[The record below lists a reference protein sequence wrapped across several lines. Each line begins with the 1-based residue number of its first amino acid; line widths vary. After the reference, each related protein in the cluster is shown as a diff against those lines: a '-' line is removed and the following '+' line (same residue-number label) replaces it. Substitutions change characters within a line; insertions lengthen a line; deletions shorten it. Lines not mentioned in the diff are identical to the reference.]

1 MKRIDLKNVV
11 KGSDITVFQMEG
23 HKYVANRK
31 MILRSSQIGFW
42 KNYDFVNLNATLQEK
57 EIKKALN
64 ELNEDVN
71 IETDIP
77 EFVVLPGFLKYLDV
91 QTPAIVEKALVADGT
106 ALRHVKD
113 KNLELCKIAVTSTGQ
128 ALRYVPASMQNE
140 EICMVAILKDNTAI
154 HMIKRDALICRDIKG
169 MVHGTTFFGLGK
181 SNKMVPGVVTPGS
194 VSKRNFFAKVLAVE
208 PLAIKHMHTSDE
220 TLQKIAV
227 THNIDSLRYINNPS
241 RDVYIEAINVAKKQA
256 HA

>member
-77 EFVVLPGFLKYLDV
+77 EFVVLPGFLKYLDH
-91 QTPAIVEKALVADGT
+91 QTSAVVEKALVADGS

-113 KNLELCKIAVTSTGQ
+113 KTLELCKIAVESTGK

-140 EICMVAILKDNTAI
+140 EICMVAILKDNAAI
-154 HMIKRDALICRDIKG
+154 HMIKRDALISRDVKG
-169 MVHGTTFFGLGK
+169 MVNGTTFFGLGK
-181 SNKMVPGVVTPGS
+181 SDKMVPGVVIPGS
-194 VSKRNFFAKVLAVE
+194 VNKRNFFAKVLAVD
-208 PLAIKHMHTSDE
+208 PMAIKHMHTSDE

-227 THNIDSLRYINNPS
+227 NHNTEALRYINNPS
-241 RDVYIEAINVAKKQA
+241 KEIYLEAINMANKQV